1 MQQRSYN
8 PFKDPI
14 ECLLFPETCT
24 KTEIEVALE
33 KQKSKI
39 LAYLQEKELDNKY
52 RKIENKLGD
61 DVVKVAYDGGRKFR
75 TRRRQKG
82 ILKQRTRVRGRQI
95 SKGRT
100 RGRGIQRS
108 RRRTKSRR

>member
-1 MQQRSYN
+1 MYKNSN
-8 PFKDPI
+8 SSSISK
-14 ECLLFPETCT
+14 T
-24 KTEIEVALE
+24 KT
-33 KQKSKI
+33 KI
-39 LAYLQEKELDNKY
+39 ISIRGTKKLDNNY

-61 DVVKVAYDGGRKFR
+61 DVVKVTYDGGRKFR

-95 SKGRT
+95 SKGRS

-108 RRRTKSRR
+108 RRTKSRR

>member
-8 PFKDPI
+8 PFEDPM

-24 KTEIEVALE
+24 KTQIEVALA
-33 KQKSKI
+33 KLKPKL
-39 LAYLQEKELDNKY
+39 LAYVEQKKLDNNY

-61 DVVKVAYDGGRKFR
+61 DVVKVTYDGGRKFR

-82 ILKQRTRVRGRQI
+82 ILKQRTRVRGRQ
-95 SKGRT
+95 RT

-108 RRRTKSRR
+108 RRTKSRR

>member
-52 RKIENKLGD
+52 REIEQKLGD
-61 DVVKVAYDGGRKFR
+61 DIVKVTYDGGRKFR

-82 ILKQRTRVRGRQI
+82 ILKQRTRVRGRQ
-95 SKGRT
+95 RT